1 MIKKILAVTLLS
13 VLFAQSPMASFAE
26 PVFSRSQEEWAKL
39 RDNRLEYG
47 EIEGLLEEYNGT
59 ILQNKIDYRSFQ
71 KEYGKTNEEVVK
83 TYRDMAKEIEKNL
96 QEPDPQDANYISAA
110 VALASAKAQISSLN
124 KSADNALEDAEIKW
138 ITLESAKK
146 TLVQVAQNDMIS
158 YYTNLLV
165 VEDANLTK
173 QQAQNALHLAGIKLR
188 AGTGVKSSILSAQED
203 LLKAEQSITKA
214 TDDANNVKKKL
225 MVMCGWSYNG
235 NPEIGSL
242 PDVEFSKIEKMNPA
256 NDQGLAFQNNYT
268 LRINLKKLANASE
281 DSQKE
286 SLQTAIKTNKQ
297 NISTALVVDYQNVL
311 AARDAYH
318 YTKANVD
325 VQNGL
330 LSQIQTK
337 LRLGVASAYEMSAQE
352 ISKKQADVALAQAKI
367 SLFSAMENYQWDVNG
382 LAKAE

>member
-1 MIKKILAVTLLS
+1 MLS

-311 AARDAYH
+311 AARDTYH
-318 YTKANVD
+318 YAKANVD

-330 LSQIQTK
+330 LSQMQTK
-337 LRLGVASAYEMSAQE
+337 LRLGVATAYEMSAQE

>member
-110 VALASAKAQISSLN
+110 VAFASAKAQISSLN

-286 SLQTAIKTNKQ
+286 SLQTAIKTNK
-297 NISTALVVDYQNVL
+297 
-311 AARDAYH
+311 
-318 YTKANVD
+318 D

-330 LSQIQTK
+330 LSQMQTK

>member
-1 MIKKILAVTLLS
+1 LIKKILAVTLLS

-311 AARDAYH
+311 AARDTYH
-318 YTKANVD
+318 YAKANVD

-330 LSQIQTK
+330 LSQMQTK
-337 LRLGVASAYEMSAQE
+337 LRLGVATAYEMSAQE

>member
-1 MIKKILAVTLLS
+1 MLS

-330 LSQIQTK
+330 LSQMQTK

>member
-110 VALASAKAQISSLN
+110 VAFASAKAQISSLN

-188 AGTGVKSSILSAQED
+188 AGTGVKSGILSAQED

-318 YTKANVD
+318 YAKANVD
-325 VQNGL
+325 VQNSL
-330 LSQIQTK
+330 LSQMQTK

>member
-110 VALASAKAQISSLN
+110 VAFASAKAQISNLN

>member
-188 AGTGVKSSILSAQED
+188 VGTGVKSSILSAQED

-318 YTKANVD
+318 YAKANVD

-330 LSQIQTK
+330 LSQMQTK

-367 SLFSAMENYQWDVNG
+367 SLFSARENYQWDVNG

>member
-110 VALASAKAQISSLN
+110 VAFASAKAQISSLN

>member
-330 LSQIQTK
+330 LSQMQTK

>member
-1 MIKKILAVTLLS
+1 
-13 VLFAQSPMASFAE
+13 MASFAE

-83 TYRDMAKEIEKNL
+83 TYRDM
-96 QEPDPQDANYISAA
+96 
-110 VALASAKAQISSLN
+110 V
-124 KSADNALEDAEIKW
+124 
-138 ITLESAKK
+138 
-146 TLVQVAQNDMIS
+146 
-158 YYTNLLV
+158 V

-318 YTKANVD
+318 YAKANVD

-330 LSQIQTK
+330 LSQMQTK

>member
-1 MIKKILAVTLLS
+1 
-13 VLFAQSPMASFAE
+13 MASFAE

-318 YTKANVD
+318 YAKANVD

-330 LSQIQTK
+330 LSQMQTK

-352 ISKKQADVALAQAKI
+352 ISKRQADVALAQAKI

>member
-311 AARDAYH
+311 AARDTYH
-318 YTKANVD
+318 YAKANVD

-330 LSQIQTK
+330 LSQMQTK
-337 LRLGVASAYEMSAQE
+337 LRLGVATAYEMSAQE

>member
-1 MIKKILAVTLLS
+1 
-13 VLFAQSPMASFAE
+13 
-26 PVFSRSQEEWAKL
+26 
-39 RDNRLEYG
+39 
-47 EIEGLLEEYNGT
+47 
-59 ILQNKIDYRSFQ
+59 
-71 KEYGKTNEEVVK
+71 
-83 TYRDMAKEIEKNL
+83 
-96 QEPDPQDANYISAA
+96 
-110 VALASAKAQISSLN
+110 
-124 KSADNALEDAEIKW
+124 
-138 ITLESAKK
+138 
-146 TLVQVAQNDMIS
+146 
-158 YYTNLLV
+158 
-165 VEDANLTK
+165 
-173 QQAQNALHLAGIKLR
+173 
-188 AGTGVKSSILSAQED
+188 
-203 LLKAEQSITKA
+203 
-214 TDDANNVKKKL
+214 

-297 NISTALVVDYQNVL
+297 NISTVLVVDYQNVL

-318 YTKANVD
+318 YAKANVD

-330 LSQIQTK
+330 LSQMQTK

>member
-1 MIKKILAVTLLS
+1 MLS

>member
-1 MIKKILAVTLLS
+1 MIKKILAVTLIS

-96 QEPDPQDANYISAA
+96 QEPDPQDANYVSAA

-311 AARDAYH
+311 AARDTYH
-318 YTKANVD
+318 YAKANVD

-330 LSQIQTK
+330 LSQMQTK
-337 LRLGVASAYEMSAQE
+337 LRLGVATAYEMSAQE

>member
-235 NPEIGSL
+235 NPEMGSL

-286 SLQTAIKTNKQ
+286 SLQAAIKTNKQ

-311 AARDAYH
+311 AARDAY
-318 YTKANVD
+318 YYAKANVD

-330 LSQIQTK
+330 LSQMQTK